1 MEGPDYLRFVLA
13 LAFVL
18 ALMGV
23 VAHLLKRFGT
33 GRFSM
38 PSKNDKRLTIIET
51 RMVDT
56 RHKLALVKC
65 DDQEHLLLISPESQC
80 VIQTNIKKAASQ

>member
-1 MEGPDYLRFVLA
+1 MEGPDYIRFILA

-18 ALMGV
+18 ALMGII
-23 VAHLLKRFGT
+23 AHLLKRYGA

-38 PSKNDKRLTIIET
+38 PGKTDRRLTVLET
-51 RMVDT
+51 RMVDS

-65 DDQEHLLLISPESQC
+65 DDQEHLLLISPDNQC
-80 VIQTNIKKAASQ
+80 VIQSNIKKASNV